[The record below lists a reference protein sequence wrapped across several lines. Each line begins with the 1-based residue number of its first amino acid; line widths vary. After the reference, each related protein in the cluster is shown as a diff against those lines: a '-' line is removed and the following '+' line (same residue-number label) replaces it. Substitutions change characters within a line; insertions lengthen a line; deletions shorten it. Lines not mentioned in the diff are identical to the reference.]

1 VTSRTD
7 DLPNVDVPPPG
18 RKPARRLTLIWVV
31 PLIALLI
38 GVVLAA
44 QAILAQG
51 PEITLNF
58 AQAEGLEVNKTRIK
72 YKDVDLGV
80 VKSISLSDDHR
91 SVVVTAR
98 LDKQAESLMV
108 DDSRFWVVRPRVA
121 AGTISGLGTLLSG
134 AYIAVDPGKSTEQRR
149 EFRGLDEVPL
159 VTSDTPGQPFLL
171 VAQDLGSLDISSPVY
186 FRRIQVGRVVSYA
199 MREDGKGV
207 DVRVF
212 IDAPY
217 DKFVVAATR
226 FWHASGIDFSVDANG
241 ATLNTQSLVSL
252 ALGGVAFS
260 TPETALNGEEAPAA
274 APRYT
279 LYRNQAAADHMPET
293 VIEKFVLHFR
303 ESVRGLT
310 VGAPIDFRG
319 ITVGEVTHID
329 FARDQKSTDF
339 AVAVDI
345 DLYPQRFTR
354 GAKGGKPGRTT
365 PKITHQALDQ
375 MVAKGLRAQLQT
387 GNLISGQRFIGLEFF
402 PNASNRQINWQA
414 ATPELPT
421 QPGVLD
427 SLQQQLEKTVK
438 VLQDTLG
445 SADKLLV
452 RVDSEMVPEL
462 TRTMQDARQTLDKAN
477 QMLAEDSPL
486 QSRVGDTLR
495 EVSLAARSVRH
506 LADLLERQPE
516 ALLMGKKDQK

>member
-1 VTSRTD
+1 
-7 DLPNVDVPPPG
+7 
-18 RKPARRLTLIWVV
+18 
-31 PLIALLI
+31 
-38 GVVLAA
+38 
-44 QAILAQG
+44 
-51 PEITLNF
+51 
-58 AQAEGLEVNKTRIK
+58 
-72 YKDVDLGV
+72 
-80 VKSISLSDDHR
+80 
-91 SVVVTAR
+91 
-98 LDKQAESLMV
+98 
-108 DDSRFWVVRPRVA
+108 
-121 AGTISGLGTLLSG
+121 
-134 AYIAVDPGKSTEQRR
+134 
-149 EFRGLDEVPL
+149 
-159 VTSDTPGQPFLL
+159 
-171 VAQDLGSLDISSPVY
+171 
-186 FRRIQVGRVVSYA
+186 
-199 MREDGKGV
+199 
-207 DVRVF
+207 
-212 IDAPY
+212 
-217 DKFVVAATR
+217 
-226 FWHASGIDFSVDANG
+226 
-241 ATLNTQSLVSL
+241 
-252 ALGGVAFS
+252 
-260 TPETALNGEEAPAA
+260 
-274 APRYT
+274 
-279 LYRNQAAADHMPET
+279 
-293 VIEKFVLHFR
+293 
-303 ESVRGLT
+303 VRGLT

-354 GAKGGKPGRTT
+354 RGKGDKPGRTT

-402 PNASNRQINWQA
+402 ANASAGQINWQA

-445 SADKLLV
+445 SADKLMV